1 MSTAAMQG
9 TLQDNLHTH
18 KLALIPKG
26 IKAGDL
32 RRGCEGLE
40 LRNFLGNYCVALNRL
55 GLRPRTET
63 PVAPSTGNSY
73 GFPDRRD
80 RPNHAHPL
88 DSASRVVSGRIPR
101 KKTPGEEKPICT
113 QHRNNTFTHSKQRLL
128 KYQTGTEPSS
138 RSNSNRSHQRPNE
151 KNNHNRIAI
160 YYFRSIEIEKQS
172 ERPPKISK
180 SFSIFRQCNRKLKT
194 ASESPEPFKPSLR
207 MTIEMNEVN
216 YRPIDS
222 CINT

>member
-1 MSTAAMQG
+1 M
-9 TLQDNLHTH
+9 
-18 KLALIPKG
+18 
-26 IKAGDL
+26 
-32 RRGCEGLE
+32 
-40 LRNFLGNYCVALNRL
+40 

-113 QHRNNTFTHSKQRLL
+113 QHRDNTFAHSKQRLL